1 MTAKRTRRTSRSP
14 VGAAPGTLRID
25 PQAPKPQI
33 QVLAYGPASVEELA
47 DVAPD
52 RLSAL
57 RGQHSVLWVDVH
69 GLGDEETL
77 RAIAACFSL
86 HRLALEDV
94 VNVNQRSK
102 VEDYPEHLFVV
113 ARQLDAQA
121 QEVATEQLSMF
132 VGRDWVLTFQQ
143 TPGDGFEP
151 VRARI
156 RAGKGRLRHAGA
168 DYLAYALIDAVVDGY
183 FPVLEAAGEAL
194 EELEDRVVTRPEPAL
209 LGQLYR
215 TRREL
220 VSLRRAIWPMREA
233 LAGLRRDELAFVQPE
248 TRLYLRDTAD
258 HAVQLLELLES
269 YRELSASLVDVYLSS
284 VSNRMNE
291 VMKVLTVIATLFIP
305 LTFVAG
311 VYGMNFHDSPY
322 AMPELT
328 ARYGYPATMGVMAV
342 IAIGL
347 IVWFRRRGWLGGRES

>member
-1 MTAKRTRRTSRSP
+1 
-14 VGAAPGTLRID
+14 
-25 PQAPKPQI
+25 
-33 QVLAYGPASVEELA
+33 VLAYGPDGVEELQG
-47 DVAPD
+47 VAPD

-77 RAIAACFSL
+77 RAVGQAFSL

-94 VNVNQRSK
+94 VNVQQRAK
-102 VEDYPEHLFVV
+102 VEDYDEHLFVV
-113 ARQLDAQA
+113 ARQLDVQA
-121 QEVATEQLSMF
+121 QEVATEQLSLF
-132 VGRDWVLTFQQ
+132 VGRDWVLTFQE

-156 RAGKGRLRHAGA
+156 REGKGRLRQAGP
-168 DYLAYALIDAVVDGY
+168 DYLAYALIDAVVDSY
-183 FPVLEAAGEAL
+183 YPILEATGDRL
-194 EELEDRVVTRPEPAL
+194 EELEDDVVARPEPEL
-209 LGQLYR
+209 LARLYR
-215 TRREL
+215 TKRGL
-220 VSLRRAIWPMREA
+220 VALRRAIWPMRDA
-233 LAGLRRDELAFVQPE
+233 LATLRREELALVQPE
-248 TRLYLRDTAD
+248 TRLYLRDTSD
-258 HAVQLLELLES
+258 HAVQLIELLES

-284 VSNRMNE
+284 VSNKMNE

-328 ARYGYPATMGVMAV
+328 AKWGYPLTMGFMAL
-342 IAIGL
+342 IAIAL
-347 IVWFRRRGWLGGRES
+347 VLWFRRRGWLGGR